1 VLVSAAIHLFVT
13 PERMQRLLPRRPLG
27 GATLGLVFPVCAAII
42 ASAVTVIAQPLNPK
56 NGAPMSKTIR
66 SGHESGT
73 VTTMRARP
81 DYGVDAPGVI
91 RWNALGAAAELAAGT
106 GLTVAG
112 LEPGPWL
119 LVLGTI
125 WLLTPVAMLASSKVG
140 KLRQRDAILDQVAL
154 HGDEHVL
161 DVGTGHGLMA
171 IGAAKRLRTGRAVG
185 VDIWR
190 QRDQADN
197 TRDSA
202 LRNVES
208 EGVTNRCTVQDGDV
222 RALPFPDDSFD
233 VVLAFF
239 ALHNVPGA
247 EGKGQACR
255 EIARVLK
262 PGGRVFD
269 YDMVFT
275 TAPFVRGFA
284 EAGLDLQVSGLIWRT
299 YPPGRLI
306 TGRSLVN

>member
-1 VLVSAAIHLFVT
+1 MWKTNRLEVSKKA
-13 PERMQRLLPRRPLG
+13 
-27 GATLGLVFPVCAAII
+27 
-42 ASAVTVIAQPLNPK
+42 
-56 NGAPMSKTIR
+56 APMSKTNM
-66 SGHESGT
+66 SGPESGT
-73 VTTMRARP
+73 VATVGVRP
-81 DYGVDAPGVI
+81 DYGIDAPGVI
-91 RWNALGAAAELAAGT
+91 RWNALGAAAELAAGI
-106 GLTVAG
+106 GLTVAR
-112 LEPGPWL
+112 LKPGPG
-119 LVLGTI
+119 LVGAGTI

-140 KLRQRDAILDQVAL
+140 KLRQRDAILDQIAL
-154 HGDEHVL
+154 HGDELVL
-161 DVGTGHGLMA
+161 DVGTGHGLVA
-171 IGAAKRLRTGRAVG
+171 IGAAKRLPTGRAVG

-197 TRDSA
+197 TRNSA

-208 EGVTNRCTVQDGDV
+208 EGVANRCTIQDGDA
-222 RALPFPDDSFD
+222 RALPFPDNSFD

-239 ALHNVPGA
+239 ALHNVPGT
-247 EGKGQACR
+247 EGKGRACR

-284 EAGLDLQVSGLIWRT
+284 EAGLDVQVSGLIWRT

-306 TGRSLVN
+306 TARKPG

>member
-1 VLVSAAIHLFVT
+1 MWKTNSSEGSKKA
-13 PERMQRLLPRRPLG
+13 E
-27 GATLGLVFPVCAAII
+27 
-42 ASAVTVIAQPLNPK
+42 
-56 NGAPMSKTIR
+56 PMSKTNR
-66 SGHESGT
+66 SGPESGT
-73 VTTMRARP
+73 MATMSARP

-91 RWNALGAAAELAAGT
+91 RWNALGAVAEMAAGI

-112 LEPGPWL
+112 LTLGPWL
-119 LVLGTI
+119 LALGTI
-125 WLLTPVAMLASSKVG
+125 WLLTPLAMLASSKVG

-154 HGDEHVL
+154 RGDEHVL

-197 TRDSA
+197 TRESA

-208 EGVTNRCTVQDGDV
+208 EGVTNQCTIQDGDA
-222 RALPFPDDSFD
+222 RALPFPADRFD

-239 ALHNVPGA
+239 ALHNIPGA
-247 EGKGQACR
+247 QGKGRACG

-275 TAPFVRGFA
+275 AAPFVRGFA
-284 EAGLDLQVSGLIWRT
+284 EAGLDVQVSGLIWRT

-306 TGRSLVN
+306 TGRKPE